1 MQQITKKPIYHALA
15 LAALL
20 AALTAVVSLSMARA
34 KEPLAQTNS
43 GPGPCTECDCDGY
56 VGAGP
61 QNGANVTRATTNTKL
76 INSTK
81 RQRKDSWCLLEGS
94 LVSRDN

>member
-1 MQQITKKPIYHALA
+1 MQQVTKKPIYHALA

-56 VGAGP
+56 VRGWP
-61 QNGANVTRATTNTKL
+61 PERC
-76 INSTK
+76 
-81 RQRKDSWCLLEGS
+81 QRDSCNHQYEAHKFY
-94 LVSRDN
+94 